1 MSIEVSLPENKY
13 QLFDSQKYVKRFYNL
28 GNRQMFSLSQ
38 TSIKLYNHYLNLSWD
53 FFFFLVIHSMQGWTA
68 NCEAW
73 SYKKKKHN
81 KITAYMKSV

>member
-53 FFFFLVIHSMQGWTA
+53 FFFFFCNSLHARLNSQLRGMELQEKET
-68 NCEAW
+68 
-73 SYKKKKHN
+73 
-81 KITAYMKSV
+81 

>member
-53 FFFFLVIHSMQGWTA
+53 FFFCNSLHARLNSQLRGMELQEKET
-68 NCEAW
+68 
-73 SYKKKKHN
+73 
-81 KITAYMKSV
+81 